1 MPSNQEDWVGGAP
14 PTLLEAFPHLSW
26 GRRWARGERG
36 HMAEMY
42 SIQWLRVVL
51 MVSHKEAPDE
61 QKINL
66 IDWQM
71 QDFNLHFKDK
81 QIDSEVK

>member
-1 MPSNQEDWVGGAP
+1 
-14 PTLLEAFPHLSW
+14 
-26 GRRWARGERG
+26 
-36 HMAEMY
+36 MAEMY